1 MSSKRVRI
9 VREYNPQFAE
19 FVRLIGEILSVIFP
33 MYCLWDCCVQEIL
46 IKLLMVITRAKNLS
60 THTFKSLAFK
70 GLKSTCISCV
80 RAHEAS

>member
-9 VREYNPQFAE
+9 VREYNPQF
-19 FVRLIGEILSVIFP
+19 VRLIGEMCQIYSLCS
-33 MYCLWDCCVQEIL
+33 YDCCVQEIL
-46 IKLLMVITRAKNLS
+46 IKLLMVITRAKNSS

-70 GLKSTCISCV
+70 GLKSTCISGV

>member
-9 VREYNPQFAE
+9 VREYNPQF
-19 FVRLIGEILSVIFP
+19 VRLIGEICQLYSLCTA
-33 MYCLWDCCVQEIL
+33 YDCCVQEIL